1 MITLK
6 LTNTAVD
13 EILYALRTSYL
24 DYDERLAACS
34 PFNSAVES
42 HNKELDE
49 IIQTIKDQVKEQE
62 V

>member
-1 MITLK
+1 MVTLK
-6 LTNTAVD
+6 LTNSAVD

-34 PFNSAVES
+34 SYNSAIES
-42 HNKELDE
+42 HNNELDE
-49 IIQTIKDQVKEQE
+49 IIQTIKDQIKEQE